1 MAYEQPKYQILKQ
14 YQRFELRQYQPYIVA
29 ETTLTGNFE
38 TVGNQAFRIL
48 AGYISGQN
56 RNRTKIA
63 MTVPVNQKPA
73 QTQTGQ
79 SGNES
84 VPAPTSAKTGEFTF
98 SFMMPSHFTL
108 DSLPEPESNLISFR
122 AVNAHIAAAR
132 IYSGTWSLE
141 RYQQNEAE
149 LLQAIRHEGFKAVGA
164 PVFARYNS
172 PFTLWFLRKNEVLV
186 EVEQT
191 ESA

>member
-14 YQRFELRQYQPYIVA
+14 YEGFELRQYEPYLVA
-29 ETTLTGNFE
+29 ETTLTGDFE

-73 QTQTGQ
+73 QTGADRLSQDPGLAVK
-79 SGNES
+79 S
-84 VPAPTSAKTGEFTF
+84 PKTGEFTF
-98 SFMMPSHFTL
+98 SFMMPPGFTL
-108 DSLPEPESNLISFR
+108 DTLPEPESDLISFR
-122 AVNAHIAAAR
+122 TVNAHTAAAK

-141 RYQQNEAE
+141 RYQQNETE
-149 LLQAIRHEGFKAVGA
+149 LLQAIRREGFKVVGT

-186 EVEQT
+186 EVEPV
-191 ESA
+191 